1 MYSDTTPSPYSV
13 YVHMC
18 EVRGEEQE
26 VEREGERGVERR
38 ETPTSTLDEPAIV
51 VDTLLH
57 SLVLPAVVDDERLTA
72 ATATVTH
79 C

>member
-1 MYSDTTPSPYSV
+1 V
-13 YVHMC
+13 
-18 EVRGEEQE
+18 GG
-26 VEREGERGVERR
+26 EREVGKRERKRMVGGLVLDKFLRA
-38 ETPTSTLDEPAIV
+38 TLPPTSTLDEPAIV
-51 VDTLLH
+51 VDILLH